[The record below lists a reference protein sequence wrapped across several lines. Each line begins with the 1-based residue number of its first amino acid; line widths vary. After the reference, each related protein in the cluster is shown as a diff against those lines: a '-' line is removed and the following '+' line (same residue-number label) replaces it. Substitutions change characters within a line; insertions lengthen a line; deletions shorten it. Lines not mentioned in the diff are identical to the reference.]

1 MSKLKSLGLLLLV
14 GLLSGCGLWSSEE
27 EIEPAELEP
36 ITAEYQLKKLWS
48 AQVGS
53 GLGEKYHQLQP
64 ALLSSRIFAVDYQ
77 GTVVAV
83 ERDSGKLVWKREL
96 ELPISGG
103 VGIGNGRVL
112 VSAYDGQLIA
122 LSALDGTEAWRTRLN
137 SEATAPAQVASGL
150 ALVQTIDGQVSAFDS
165 QSGELRWS
173 YAAPEPLLTLRGDS
187 APLLT
192 ANRAYVGFSS
202 GKLAALDLATG
213 ELIWESLVT
222 LPEGRS
228 ELERIVD
235 IDGSLLLDQ
244 GLIYAGSY
252 QGRISAISESEGRR
266 LWSSPLS
273 TFRSLTQNGLNLFAV
288 DAEGSVV
295 AFSKRNGDELWKQEA
310 LYFRQVSSP
319 TVLDGLVAV
328 GDYEGYIHLLD
339 PIDGHF
345 AGRYRADSSA
355 LLSPPLSRDNVLYTL
370 SDDGTLSA
378 LQLQKN

>member
-1 MSKLKSLGLLLLV
+1 MNRFNPLGLLLLV
-14 GLLSGCGLWSSEE
+14 AFLSGCGLWSSEE
-27 EIEPAELEP
+27 EIEPAELES
-36 ITAEYQLKKLWS
+36 IVSEYQFKKLWS
-48 AQVGS
+48 TQVGS

-64 ALLSSRIFAVDYQ
+64 ALLSSRIFAVDHE

-83 ERDSGKLVWKREL
+83 ERDSGKLVWKQEL

-112 VSAYDGQLIA
+112 VSAYDGQLVA
-122 LSALDGTEAWRTRLN
+122 LSALDGSEAWRAQLN
-137 SEATAPAQVASGL
+137 SEATAPVQVSAGL
-150 ALVQTIDGQVSAFDS
+150 ALVQTIDGQVTAFDS
-165 QSGELRWS
+165 QSGALRWS
-173 YAAPEPLLTLRGDS
+173 YSAQEPLLTLRGDS

-213 ELIWESLVT
+213 ELVWESLVT
-222 LPEGRS
+222 LPEGRT

-235 IDGSLLLDQ
+235 IDGSLLRDQ
-244 GLIYAGSY
+244 GLIFAGSY

-273 TFRSLTQNGLNLFAV
+273 TFRSLAQNGLNLFAV
-288 DAEGSVV
+288 DAEGTVV

-319 TVLDGLVAV
+319 TILDGLVAV

-339 PIDGHF
+339 PIDGRF
-345 AGRYRADSSA
+345 VGRHRADSSA
-355 LLSPPLSRDNVLYTL
+355 LLSPPLGVEGVLYTL